1 MSSMNEV
8 LGAVSEVVGE
18 YSERSDE
25 YRAKCPSHLGESNDS
40 LSIRET
46 DDGKILLHCH
56 SGCSNEDIVDAL
68 GLEWSGLFSKNGRGK
83 GKPLGPSESTKK
95 KEVGETLTI
104 EDLPGDPSEYV
115 VYQLED
121 GSPYYIQKH
130 KGPGYRVVGFDEDG
144 DPLLKPGLGDQEP
157 ILYGLPRL
165 KEAIKKGELIVH
177 TEGCKDANTATDRL
191 GVAGVTSGGVTSWQG
206 HFALNYEG
214 LPEVWIVPDNDDGGR
229 NYAYEVA
236 QDLAGVVPIIKI
248 IELPGLG
255 DKEDLTDW
263 LDAGHTAEEFFELVE
278 ATRAMDPEQAW
289 PEKPTPLD
297 IQLPAV
303 EELRES
309 LIPDPLSKWVFD
321 VAKRMDNAAPDFVAA
336 AAVVQAGS
344 LLGRKVGIQPKR
356 HDDWV
361 VIPNL
366 WGGLVGM
373 PASMKTPALEA
384 ALKPIKQLAAKAKT
398 DYEEALK
405 NHDFDKIMYTAQ
417 DKAFKE
423 TIQAKVKELKSNKGP
438 TGDLETL
445 RKEFEE
451 LEKPE
456 APIQKRYLT
465 NDITIEKLAEILAE
479 NPNGILYYADE
490 LMRFLRGL
498 DRVGRESDR
507 AFYLEAWNGN
517 GSFEVDRISRGS
529 IFVPALCVSL
539 MGGIQPGPLSKY
551 VTEAIEDTEK
561 ADGLLQRFQ
570 VMVYPDLTS
579 NPTDTI
585 PDAKARSKAYA
596 VFEKLAN
603 LDAEE
608 FGATSSPDDD
618 IPTIRFSEDAQEIFN
633 EWRAEFEPRYGCK
646 DQLVA
651 IQSHMLKFRSLFA
664 SLALIF
670 EAIDFVG
677 GSSSGGSISKISAM
691 RAAGWC
697 EYLESHALRVYSPL
711 MDTPERRAELLLH
724 KILIK
729 EIKPGAKIREIYR
742 KQWSGLKTYESV
754 VEALAILSQHGW
766 VRIAKVNPAG
776 RGRPTEVLQVHP
788 ELRD

>member
-1 MSSMNEV
+1 MEDIDKV
-8 LGAVSEVVGE
+8 LEGVGD
-18 YSERSDE
+18 YSRRGDG
-25 YRAKCPSHLGESNDS
+25 YRAKCPSHQGESDDS
-40 LSIRET
+40 LSICEG
-46 DDGKILLHCH
+46 DDGKVLIYCH
-56 SGCSNEDIVDAL
+56 AGCDFEEIVDAF
-68 GLEWSGLFSKNGRGK
+68 GPEMSDLFSRNGQAK
-83 GKPLGPSESTKK
+83 GKPIGPPPEEDKVTK
-95 KEVGETLTI
+95 TLSV
-104 EDLPGDPSEYV
+104 EDLPGDASEYMV
-115 VYQLED
+115 FEKED
-121 GSPYYIQKH
+121 GTPYYIQRH
-130 KGPGYRVVGFDEDG
+130 KGVVYRVVGFDGDG
-144 DPLLKPGLGDQEP
+144 DPLLVAGRGD
-157 ILYGLPRL
+157 
-165 KEAIKKGELIVH
+165 KEAILLGLPKLREAIAASEPVVH
-177 TEGCKDANTATDRL
+177 TEGCKDALTAQDQL
-191 GVAGVTSGGVTSWQG
+191 GMSGVTSGSCTSWESG
-206 HFALNYEG
+206 FAEDYRGAN
-214 LPEVWIVPDNDDGGR
+214 EVWIIPDNDDKGHA
-229 NYAYEVA
+229 YAQQVA
-236 QDLAGVVPIIKI
+236 QDLVGVVPTVKI
-248 IELPGLG
+248 VELPGLEPG
-255 DKEDLTDW
+255 GDLTDW
-263 LDAGHTAEEFFELVE
+263 LDAGHTKEELIELVS
-278 ATRAMDPEQAW
+278 ASPALDSSQAW
-289 PEKPTPLD
+289 PEKPVVLN

-309 LIPDPLSKWVFD
+309 MIPGPLSKWVFD

-344 LLGRKVGIQPKR
+344 LLGRKVGIRPKR

-384 ALKPIKQLAAKAKT
+384 ALKPIKRLAAKAKI
-398 DYEEALK
+398 DYEDALK
-405 NHDFDKIMYTAQ
+405 NHDFDKVIYAAQ
-417 DKAFKE
+417 HKALKETLQAKAKELTLDKGSADDLKAFK
-423 TIQAKVKELKSNKGP
+423 
-438 TGDLETL
+438 
-445 RKEFEE
+445 KEFEE
-451 LEKPE
+451 LKEPE
-456 APIQKRYLT
+456 APIQRRYVT
-465 NDITIEKLAEILAE
+465 NDTTIEKLAEILAE
-479 NPNGILYYADE
+479 NPDGILYYADE

-498 DRVGRESDR
+498 DRVGREADR
-507 AFYLEAWNGN
+507 AFYLEAWNGS
-517 GSFEVDRISRGS
+517 GSFEVDRIGRGS

-539 MGGIQPGPLSKY
+539 LGGIQPGPLSKY
-551 VTEAIEDTEK
+551 VIDAMEDTDK

-570 VMVYPDLTS
+570 VMVYPDLRS
-579 NPTDTI
+579 NPTDII
-585 PDAKARSKAYA
+585 PDAKARNKAYE
-596 VFEKLAN
+596 VFENLAN
-603 LDAEE
+603 LDAGE
-608 FGATSSPDDD
+608 FGAAASPDDV
-618 IPTIRFSEDAQEIFN
+618 PTIGFSEEAQEIFN
-633 EWRAEFEPRYGCK
+633 EWRAEFEPRYGSK

-788 ELRD
+788 ELRE